1 MGMTLLETM
10 RAGTGRVAWLD
21 RHLDRMLASA
31 VALEVLGMPEREE
44 LAACVVG
51 AIARRAGDARVRL
64 VAPTDDP
71 CGCRVEMAV
80 EPPLS
85 AVPPALRAVS
95 VRGGW
100 RPEARMWQHKLPGQT
115 EQRVNLRARVAR
127 HGAERALLI
136 DDRGNLG
143 EGDLANAFAV
153 VDGRL
158 VTPPARGLLPGLTR
172 AAVVDALGAEVR
184 EVSEREWREAGEV
197 FLTSAVSGVVSLV
210 EIDGRPVFRGRVGPV
225 AREAQRM
232 LIAEWAGV

>member
-1 MGMTLLETM
+1 MGIALLETM

-31 VALEVLGMPEREE
+31 VALEVHGMPARED
-44 LAACVVG
+44 LAACVVR
-51 AIARRAGDARVRL
+51 AIGRRAGDARLRL
-64 VAPTDDP
+64 VAPTDTDE
-71 CGCRVEMAV
+71 GCRVEMTA

-85 AVPPALRAVS
+85 AVPPALRARS

-127 HGAERALLI
+127 QGVERALLV

-153 VDGRL
+153 VGGRL
-158 VTPPARGLLPGLTR
+158 VTPPAHGLLPGITR
-172 AAVVDALGAEVR
+172 AAVIAGLGAEVR
-184 EVSEREWREAGEV
+184 EVTEREWRDATEV

-210 EIDGRPVFRGRVGPV
+210 EIDGLPVYRGQVGPA

-232 LIAEWAGV
+232 LKAEWAGV

>member
-1 MGMTLLETM
+1 MGVSLLETM

-31 VALEVLGMPEREE
+31 VALEVHGMPPREE
-44 LAACVVG
+44 LAACVVR
-51 AIARRAGDARVRL
+51 AIGRRAGDARLRL
-64 VAPTDDP
+64 VAPTDAE
-71 CGCRVEMAV
+71 CGCRVEMTA

-85 AVPPALRAVS
+85 ATPPALRAVS

-115 EQRVNLRARVAR
+115 EQRVHLRARVAAQ
-127 HGAERALLI
+127 GADRALLI
-136 DDRGNLG
+136 DERGNLG

-153 VDGRL
+153 VDGRP
-158 VTPPARGLLPGLTR
+158 VTAPADGLLPGLAR
-172 AAVVDALGAEVR
+172 AAVIEELGAEVR
-184 EVSEREWREAGEV
+184 EVAEREWRDASEV

-210 EIDGRPVFRGRVGPV
+210 EIDGQAVFRGRVGPV

-232 LIAEWAGV
+232 LIDAWSGV